1 MKIKTKKMQKTL
13 FIAMIIL
20 FASCQSSKESG
31 NQQSSDNAETVQ
43 QTTTA
48 PELAYLL
55 ALNGKYPYESE
66 LFETDPL
73 KSRLKKLLGDEAY
86 FNFTER
92 MGVQVPIEV
101 NGNQVFMEGLKAHS
115 GGSDE
120 AAILVDVEKNLI
132 WALTFSDGKNLQVYK
147 DDRDVEMPKRFFDK
161 VVGYN

>member
-1 MKIKTKKMQKTL
+1 MQK
-13 FIAMIIL
+13 IL
-20 FASCQSSKESG
+20 FVVIIIFLVSCQSSKESSNQESSG
-31 NQQSSDNAETVQ
+31 NSEEAVKDRVEQA
-43 QTTTA
+43 QTT

-55 ALNGKYPYESE
+55 PLNGKYPYESE

-73 KSRLKKLLGDEAY
+73 KSRLKKLLGDEEY
-86 FNFTER
+86 LNFMER

-132 WALTFSDGKNLQVYK
+132 WALTFSNGKNLQVYK

-161 VVGYN
+161 VVGY

>member
-1 MKIKTKKMQKTL
+1 MQK
-13 FIAMIIL
+13 IL
-20 FASCQSSKESG
+20 FAVIIIFLVSCQSSKESSNQESSG
-31 NQQSSDNAETVQ
+31 NSEEAVKDRVEQAQIT
-43 QTTTA
+43 

-55 ALNGKYPYESE
+55 PLNGKYPYESE

-73 KSRLKKLLGDEAY
+73 KSRLKKLLGDEEY
-86 FNFTER
+86 LNFMER

-132 WALTFSDGKNLQVYK
+132 WALTFSNGKNLQVYK

-161 VVGYN
+161 VVGY

>member
-1 MKIKTKKMQKTL
+1 MQK
-13 FIAMIIL
+13 IL
-20 FASCQSSKESG
+20 FVVIIIGLVSCQSSKESSNQESSG
-31 NQQSSDNAETVQ
+31 NSEEAVKDRVEQAQIT
-43 QTTTA
+43 

-55 ALNGKYPYESE
+55 PLNGKYPYESE

-73 KSRLKKLLGDEAY
+73 KSRLKKLLGDEEY
-86 FNFTER
+86 LNFMER

-132 WALTFSDGKNLQVYK
+132 WALTFSNGKNLQVYK

-161 VVGYN
+161 VVGY

>member
-1 MKIKTKKMQKTL
+1 MQK
-13 FIAMIIL
+13 IL
-20 FASCQSSKESG
+20 FVVIIIVLVSCQSSKESSNQESSG
-31 NQQSSDNAETVQ
+31 NSEEAVKDRVEQAQIT
-43 QTTTA
+43 

-55 ALNGKYPYESE
+55 PLNGKYPYESE

-73 KSRLKKLLGDEAY
+73 KSRLKKLLGDEEY
-86 FNFTER
+86 LNFMER

-132 WALTFSDGKNLQVYK
+132 WALTFSNGKNLQVYK

-161 VVGYN
+161 VVGY

>member
-1 MKIKTKKMQKTL
+1 MQK
-13 FIAMIIL
+13 IL
-20 FASCQSSKESG
+20 FVVIIIFLVSCQSSKESSNQESSG
-31 NQQSSDNAETVQ
+31 NSEEAVKDRVEQAQIT
-43 QTTTA
+43 

-55 ALNGKYPYESE
+55 PLNGKYPYESE

-73 KSRLKKLLGDEAY
+73 KSRLKKLLGDEEY
-86 FNFTER
+86 LNFMER

-132 WALTFSDGKNLQVYK
+132 WALTFSNGKNLQVYK

-161 VVGYN
+161 VVGY

>member
-1 MKIKTKKMQKTL
+1 MQK
-13 FIAMIIL
+13 IL
-20 FASCQSSKESG
+20 FAVIIIVLVSCQSSKESSNQESSG
-31 NQQSSDNAETVQ
+31 NSEEAVKDRVEQAQIT
-43 QTTTA
+43 

-55 ALNGKYPYESE
+55 PLNGKYPYESE

-73 KSRLKKLLGDEAY
+73 KSRLKKLLGDEEY
-86 FNFTER
+86 LNFMER

-132 WALTFSDGKNLQVYK
+132 WALTFSNGKNLQVYK

-161 VVGYN
+161 VVGY